1 MICALCNFKC
11 VAYGNGRKRFD
22 AHEHREVDGVWLK
35 VRKKRALNNEKAS
48 KIKKRPLKSKNRAK
62 KVSFVI
68 KFDRMIVKQLI
79 DRWIQQPMTT
89 TNFHKM
95 NVFNEEKKTQT
106 FKTCLFKLIRKF

>member
-62 KVSFVI
+62 KVGFVKNLAFMDVFSI
-68 KFDRMIVKQLI
+68 LFDF
-79 DRWIQQPMTT
+79 
-89 TNFHKM
+89 TN
-95 NVFNEEKKTQT
+95 V
-106 FKTCLFKLIRKF
+106 